1 MPSIW
6 SKAMAK
12 KSANSVREEVGYT
25 LNQEFQATREIW
37 NEGIQATNACVN
49 ELTTQLSQFAKE
61 LYASPLGKRAQRHP
75 LVSIGIASL
84 ALVVCRRL
92 LRR

>member
-12 KSANSVREEVGYT
+12 KSANSVREEVGDT
-25 LNQEFQATREIW
+25 LNQEFQATRLIW
-37 NEGIQATNACVN
+37 NEGIQATNASVN
-49 ELTTQLSQFAKE
+49 ELTTQLGQFAKE
-61 LYASPLGKRAQRHP
+61 LYDSPLGKRAQRHP
-75 LVSIGIASL
+75 LASIGIASL